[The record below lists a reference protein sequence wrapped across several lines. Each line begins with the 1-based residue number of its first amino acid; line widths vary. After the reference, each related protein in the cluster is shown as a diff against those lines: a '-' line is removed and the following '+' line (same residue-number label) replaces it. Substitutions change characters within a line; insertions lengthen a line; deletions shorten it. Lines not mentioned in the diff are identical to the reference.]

1 MACSALIA
9 PLLLAFAPSSE
20 ERHYTAL
27 DFLNF
32 SQTVGAARGR
42 HIVVFLDKGSSDY
55 AEHERTLNAAVP
67 NIECLVPG
75 GIAVLNLAKDAS
87 RGRERDLMVASD
99 FVDKFPG
106 IREVR
111 CSGLCCCCSGLWCCV
126 LLLCAAA
133 ACARALKDQRVRVS
147 LSLDDRY
154 TRTLPLR

>member
-75 GIAVLNLAKDAS
+75 GIVLLAEP
-87 RGRERDLMVASD
+87 GREPPPLLPAE
-99 FVDKFPG
+99 PG
-106 IREVR
+106 RSLPGVV
-111 CSGLCCCCSGLWCCV
+111 G
-126 LLLCAAA
+126 AAG
-133 ACARALKDQRVRVS
+133 
-147 LSLDDRY
+147 
-154 TRTLPLR
+154 TTLPAESRATEAAGRSDRFRAVSFGSTA